1 MSLMEVLVQLERA
14 LDDLSRRWDQYLARE
29 PGAAMPGAAE
39 IDALEQRIRQAGFG
53 HTPSAAERNRLGQ
66 LTARF
71 GTKAASWRQVVR
83 GAVEKPP
90 VIPSPR
96 PATRT
101 QPAAP
106 VDPRPAQVAPPPTT
120 HAAAPSKGAVDP
132 ARTEEYR
139 RLFARY
145 QAAMERAGEPI
156 PTSFDRFVRELEDQR
171 QRLLAR
177 GNVVEGFDIVREASG
192 VHVRPRT
199 RAGGH

>member
-1 MSLMEVLVQLERA
+1 MEVVVQLERA
-14 LDDLSRRWDQYLARE
+14 LDELARRWDRFLARE
-29 PGAAMPGAAE
+29 PGAAKPSGAE
-39 IDALEQRIRQAGFG
+39 IDAIEQRLRQSGVG
-53 HTPSAAERNRLGQ
+53 HTLSAAERNRLDH

-71 GTKAASWRQVVR
+71 STKAASWRQLAR
-83 GAVEKPP
+83 EPEPKPATASPAKPGARPQPASAVA
-90 VIPSPR
+90 PR
-96 PATRT
+96 PASGLPPTGS
-101 QPAAP
+101 AP
-106 VDPRPAQVAPPPTT
+106 STTAPPR
-120 HAAAPSKGAVDP
+120 GAIDP
-132 ARTEEYR
+132 ARNEEYR